1 MRTTIKFAIVVIS
14 TFIMCSCV
22 SKEEKKAIA
31 KEYYQ
36 QQGYRVFPKATN
48 NIPYDTNNPDNFY
61 ILFAKDG
68 SIYLDTNFEKE
79 GKSAQKIYPNEKGI
93 QFKMLGVSFS
103 GGISGTLS
111 QTDADFGSYGLDNDI
126 QTIRE
131 ACIIFAKFSSN
142 DKPTENKILWLT
154 FEDGCQIFYVL
165 GRNDALCS
173 IPEYVGN
180 SNSLKW
186 EFKYDPN
193 YIYPSGVILE
203 EEFVLEVFSN
213 HDQNTAFDN
222 YDIIPYW
229 EYPFTMEEVFSLKDL
244 SFTGFTPK
252 ARFEKSNYP
261 WEKIKIVYPEITEAG
276 NYFYI
281 PLEVSYF
288 AGIRDCI
295 KQARE
300 EYQAEILREQQ
311 RVQEEQ
317 RRQQEEQYRANII
330 NNAIYFPDMIDDF
343 KNPIKA
349 EKKYSAGMEIILKV
363 YVDKIRN
370 YSSSGYKY
378 LITDDRLYEKARI
391 YTNDENFAEID
402 YPCYVWIHAR
412 FNDRESYWDEVIYSF
427 TDAQLL
433 LSKKSS
439 W

>member
-1 MRTTIKFAIVVIS
+1 MKNELKIALVLALAFMMS
-14 TFIMCSCV
+14 SCLNPT
-22 SKEEKKAIA
+22 EKMEKA

-142 DKPTENKILWLT
+142 DKPAENKILWLT

-193 YIYPSGVILE
+193 YIYPSGVILGG
-203 EEFVLEVFSN
+203 VC
-213 HDQNTAFDN
+213 
-222 YDIIPYW
+222 
-229 EYPFTMEEVFSLKDL
+229 
-244 SFTGFTPK
+244 
-252 ARFEKSNYP
+252 ARS
-261 WEKIKIVYPEITEAG
+261 I
-276 NYFYI
+276 
-281 PLEVSYF
+281 
-288 AGIRDCI
+288 
-295 KQARE
+295 
-300 EYQAEILREQQ
+300 
-311 RVQEEQ
+311 
-317 RRQQEEQYRANII
+317 
-330 NNAIYFPDMIDDF
+330 
-343 KNPIKA
+343 
-349 EKKYSAGMEIILKV
+349 
-363 YVDKIRN
+363 
-370 YSSSGYKY
+370 
-378 LITDDRLYEKARI
+378 
-391 YTNDENFAEID
+391 
-402 YPCYVWIHAR
+402 
-412 FNDRESYWDEVIYSF
+412 
-427 TDAQLL
+427 
-433 LSKKSS
+433 
-439 W
+439 